1 MPAYGNHGIAPY
13 CGITNAEPL
22 PRKPNPELVG
32 AAVVVAP
39 GSTVTFVAMIYF
51 QRLSWF
57 CNLTFER
64 PKRPASGTTPC
75 AFGAAF
81 AGSPQYAAC
90 ALF

>member
-1 MPAYGNHGIAPY
+1 MVPY

-75 AFGAAF
+75 AFGAARL
-81 AGSPQYAAC
+81 PDRPVRR
-90 ALF
+90 LRVVLIDLP